1 MFVLCAGL
9 RLSGRLWIEV
19 MPRRVVLDFEWQVP
33 ASLNCIN
40 YHWVNI
46 TEYGFSLIR
55 IFSYKDRICDF
66 VFIRESKIQRKPVS
80 WLILFFGVTSKKYI
94 PCIKNL
100 EHQDQFHIYVY
111 VMSNILTVN

>member
-19 MPRRVVLDFEWQVP
+19 MPRRVVLGFEWQVP

-55 IFSYKDRICDF
+55 IFSYKDRIYDF

-94 PCIKNL
+94 SCVKNL
-100 EHQDQFHIYVY
+100 EH
-111 VMSNILTVN
+111 